1 MIRKVIGWALAVI
14 SVILLLETIGIAIY
28 GFNSS
33 KVELT
38 TLVFQSGI
46 IGFFVCIGLSILL
59 LRKQQN
65 CNDRVSWW
73 YKARRV
79 SGYIFTIIFLFSI
92 PSLNHFD
99 LYEIIPRVLVLI
111 IAYLLLKP
119 SNNHLNDRYEK
130 DSL

>member
-1 MIRKVIGWALAVI
+1 MIKKIIGWALAVI
-14 SVILLLETIGIAIY
+14 SVILLLETIGIGIY
-28 GFNSS
+28 VFNSS

-38 TLVFQSGI
+38 TLAFQSGI

-65 CNDRVSWW
+65 CNGRVSWW

-79 SGYIFTIIFLFSI
+79 LGYIFTIIFLFSI
-92 PSLNHFD
+92 PRLNHFD
-99 LYEIIPRVLVLI
+99 LYEIAPRVLVLI

-119 SNNHLNDRYEK
+119 SNKYLNDRYEK